1 MPEIL
6 GPITF
11 FVVMGLIAYVLTI
24 TIGKVRVVKL
34 QVGVQTKLLDKLHTA
49 ENLIAYGET
58 EAGRNFLASLVEER
72 SARNSPHRSIL
83 SGVQAGIL
91 LVTFGGTLLLLHH
104 VEVLPAGAFLVFGAI
119 SVALG
124 VGFGLAAGATYGLS
138 RKFGLLD
145 DSRSL

>member
-11 FVVMGLIAYVLTI
+11 FVVMGLIGYILIVT
-24 TIGKVRVVKL
+24 TGNVRVVKL

-58 EAGRNFLASLVEER
+58 EAGRHFLASLIEER
-72 SARNSPHRSIL
+72 AARNSPHRSIL
-83 SGVQAGIL
+83 SGVRAGIL

-104 VEVLPAGAFLVFGAI
+104 VEVLRAGAFLAFGAI
-119 SVALG
+119 SMALG

-138 RKFGLLD
+138 RKLGLLD
-145 DSRSL
+145 NGRSL

>member
-1 MPEIL
+1 MPAIL

-11 FVVMGLIAYVLTI
+11 FVVMGLIGYVLI
-24 TIGKVRVVKL
+24 VTIGKVRVVKL

-58 EAGRNFLASLVEER
+58 EAGRHFLASLVDEQD
-72 SARNSPHRSIL
+72 ARKSPHRSIL

-91 LVTFGGTLLLLHH
+91 LATFGGTLLLLHH
-104 VEVLPAGAFLVFGAI
+104 VEVLPAGASVVFGAI

-145 DSRSL
+145 HSRSL